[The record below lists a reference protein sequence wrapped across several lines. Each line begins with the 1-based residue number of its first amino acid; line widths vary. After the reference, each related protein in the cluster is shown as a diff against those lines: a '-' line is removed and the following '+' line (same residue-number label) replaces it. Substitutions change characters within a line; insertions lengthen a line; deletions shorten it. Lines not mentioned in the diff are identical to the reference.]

1 MLLTV
6 FTSTPFFRDNVAKV
20 YLSSWKR
27 MRGSPARFNV
37 IDIDCGCVNR
47 CSEHHRPACLKLD
60 DIAEFYVGNSVK
72 QTTARL
78 QEKLPIL
85 SKTVQRLLSL
95 ALQKKITASLCSWH

>member
-27 MRGSPARFNV
+27 MRGSPTRFNV

-60 DIAEFYVGNSVK
+60 DIVEFYVGNSVK

-78 QEKLPIL
+78 QEKLPQY
-85 SKTVQRLLSL
+85 KQEFPMLLRR
-95 ALQKKITASLCSWH
+95 ALVGYKHGLRENVS